1 MRLVSLTLDYPLV
14 AFDCGDED
22 LNKFLLDS
30 LSLSLSQL
38 LTYNSLYLIIK
49 ACAPALIYGF
59 SCFHASE
66 VASFFHAIP

>member
-30 LSLSLSQL
+30 LSLSYSPTIAYTLLSRRVRL
-38 LTYNSLYLIIK
+38 R
-49 ACAPALIYGF
+49 
-59 SCFHASE
+59 
-66 VASFFHAIP
+66 

>member
-30 LSLSLSQL
+30 LSLSQL

-59 SCFHASE
+59 SCFHARE

>member
-1 MRLVSLTLDYPLV
+1 MRLVSLTLYYPLV

-22 LNKFLLDS
+22 LNKFLLD
-30 LSLSLSQL
+30 SLSQL

-59 SCFHASE
+59 SCFHARE
-66 VASFFHAIP
+66 VALFFHAIP

>member
-1 MRLVSLTLDYPLV
+1 MRLVSLTLDYSLV

-22 LNKFLLDS
+22 LNKFLLD
-30 LSLSLSQL
+30 SLSQL

-59 SCFHASE
+59 SCL
-66 VASFFHAIP
+66 